1 MMNQG
6 CQKCGTLARSRLNLF
21 SYIDFTNTT
30 SELLI
35 YGEGKWQCEE
45 WDVWISLHFYHLGVK
60 CSIACTQYDFG
71 NPFIAKVI
79 RSNRLYMKFEIP
91 VQPTQSEI
99 KSTSK
104 TIQLFTSIQYHM
116 RWKISRIFYSF
127 ICNNVSVLGA
137 KMRKVSFEIV
147 YILVIQFNICVRN
160 EFFHIHVYF
169 YLFRFTIFAS
179 PSSFFLVVCVS
190 FYHAHTHKFLLNE
203 FCVHVC
209 FCVITCRPVY
219 FNSFA
224 IKIILDIST
233 AFESRGRLQ
242 LKTVFQSIYK
252 FTIGVKWRVLKI
264 CWKSG
269 KMRAPLSLSLATF
282 LALWPLSLGLEN
294 HFQCFQLNSLLD
306 SNISFCEI
314 IWSWLTVG
322 KIQEKKIVKTEW
334 KHVCGK

>member
-21 SYIDFTNTT
+21 SYIDFTNTP

-179 PSSFFLVVCVS
+179 PSSFFWWFAYHSIMPTHINSCLMNSVCMCV
-190 FYHAHTHKFLLNE
+190 FALLRVDQ
-203 FCVHVC
+203 F
-209 FCVITCRPVY
+209 
-219 FNSFA
+219 
-224 IKIILDIST
+224 IST
-233 AFESRGRLQ
+233 VSP
-242 LKTVFQSIYK
+242 LKSFLIFPQHSNQGEDCNWKPCFSPFISLPSVLNSEY
-252 FTIGVKWRVLKI
+252 WRFAENLAK
-264 CWKSG
+264 CEH
-269 KMRAPLSLSLATF
+269 LSLSLLQPSWLSGRF
-282 LALWPLSLGLEN
+282 LWDSRIIFSVFSWILSLIRIF
-294 HFQCFQLNSLLD
+294 HSA
-306 SNISFCEI
+306 
-314 IWSWLTVG
+314 
-322 KIQEKKIVKTEW
+322 K
-334 KHVCGK
+334 